1 MRIKICRKEAKESEY
16 WLSLIDTEGD
26 GDLERE
32 RISLKYEALELVN
45 IFNAIIQK
53 SS

>member
-16 WLSLIDTEGD
+16 WMSLIDTEGD

-32 RISLKYEALELVN
+32 RISLKDEAMELGK
-45 IFNAIIQK
+45 IFNAILQK

>member
-26 GDLERE
+26 GDLEQE
-32 RISLKYEALELVN
+32 RISLKDEALELVK
-45 IFNAIIQK
+45 IFNAILQK
-53 SS
+53 SR